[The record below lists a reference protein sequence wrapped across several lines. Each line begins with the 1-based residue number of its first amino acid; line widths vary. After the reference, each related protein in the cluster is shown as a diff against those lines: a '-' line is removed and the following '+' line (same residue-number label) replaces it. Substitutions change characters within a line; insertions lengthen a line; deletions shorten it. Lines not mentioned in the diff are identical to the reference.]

1 MKAKGNWTLSIN
13 FKSHKWPL
21 VLQTYFSAGKWGQQ
35 SPCWGS
41 QVPSAVQGNQS
52 PQKAIKILRR
62 QSKSSKGNQ
71 VLRRQSNSSEGN
83 QGPQRK
89 ASMEATKTQGGR
101 SRSIKILVCGCLRQR
116 NSRCNQANKFSAK
129 DKTSW
134 LAGNQLN
141 KLVLQEISFK
151 GIPTTYE
158 EGVRQRNT
166 RFYDMFVVDSLITCL

>member
-1 MKAKGNWTLSIN
+1 LDTVHKFQEPQVALSPPNILLGREVGTT
-13 FKSHKWPL
+13 KSL
-21 VLQTYFSAGKWGQQ
+21 LGQ
-35 SPCWGS
+35 S
-41 QVPSAVQGNQS
+41 S
-52 PQKAIKILRR
+52 PQCSAR
-62 QSKSSKGNQ
+62 QPKSSEGNQ